1 VSHGGLIK
9 PSEHFKNKLKELEK
23 TFSHYAKDNF
33 EITNNL
39 KQKLVTAAQ
48 NVELDKFV
56 ISFYFKIRIYF
67 RVKSLNNK
75 KICIKNQEQ
84 RFIGNSKLLKIKL

>member
-9 PSEHFKNKLKELEK
+9 PSEQFKNKLKELEK
-23 TFSHYAKDNF
+23 TFSHYARDNF
-33 EITNNL
+33 KITNSL
-39 KQKLVTAAQ
+39 KQKLVIAAQ

-67 RVKSLNNK
+67 RVKNLSK
-75 KICIKNQEQ
+75 KVCIKNQKQ
-84 RFIGNSKLLKIKL
+84 RLIGNSKLLKIKL